1 MYDAK
6 AGSELAARYSDT
18 KEAVHEAIALAPRL
32 KLTRQTKRLKKRLV
46 EFPADEP
53 LEALENAAWAGLGHG
68 AQ

>member
-32 KLTRQTKRLKKRLV
+32 KLTRQTKRLKKRGGRV
-46 EFPADEP
+46 PGRRASR
-53 LEALENAAWAGLGHG
+53 G
-68 AQ
+68 A